1 MHRRVL
7 SKRNEHRERVSL
19 FGLSITPMWK
29 CVLKFHVYLDVQYLD
44 IAVYPISDAKRYQ
57 NQVTESDTRRHGTG
71 LIYIVFGSIENEQCM
86 CSLHMTT

>member
-1 MHRRVL
+1 MMYDTRIGKCQVEAFRLDNV
-7 SKRNEHRERVSL
+7 
-19 FGLSITPMWK
+19 MWK